1 LEFLPYKNTGPKD
14 SYAFVPIKDRK
25 MTISVDASDE
35 ELGLLL
41 EKAFEA
47 CE

>member
-1 LEFLPYKNTGPKD
+1 M
-14 SYAFVPIKDRK
+14 KDRE
-25 MTISVDASDE
+25 MTIPVDASDE

-41 EKAFEA
+41 EKAFDA